1 MNQTSENA
9 ATTGHRWKFFRYG
22 GIDQVSLETG
32 ADLLALESLDP
43 KLWAAM
49 TCPVENIEFDSKT
62 LEYIDTD
69 DDKRIKIPEVLAAL
83 KWVCSVIKNPDDL
96 LKKNENLPI
105 SAINTES
112 KEGAQLQ
119 AAARQILANLGKETA
134 ENISLEDLADTAKI
148 FTSTAFNGDGVVTPE
163 FITDAP
169 LRKLV
174 GEIMECVGS
183 TIDRSG
189 LPGVSEELLDK
200 FLAEAAAFINW
211 QKKVTDDTT
220 GILFAGEKTLEQ
232 ASAYNAIE
240 AKIDDFFTR
249 CRLAVFDE
257 SYISTS
263 QALEKDYIGLLKKN
277 INQGTLELREFPIAL
292 MNREMVL
299 PLNDR
304 INPAWED
311 DLSALVETVIK
322 PVIGETLTLSHK
334 QWVLLKNRFRAYGKW
349 QQEKAGA
356 AVEKLG
362 AARLNE
368 ILHGVAA
375 DELRQ
380 LIAKDKALEPQFA
393 AISSVDKLVR
403 YYRFLYSLLN
413 NFVAFKDFYGRKN
426 KAIFQAGTLYIDSRS
441 CELCVK
447 VIDVAKHSAMANA
460 CNTFLVYCDC
470 TKQGSGEKMNIVAAF
485 TDGDS
490 DQLQP
495 GRNGLFIDRK
505 GNYWE
510 ATINRIID
518 HPISIRQ
525 AFWAPYKRLSRMI
538 HEQIEKF
545 ASAKDKSAT
554 DMLSASVNE
563 AGSNITVPAAP
574 VASAPPAPFDI
585 GKFAGIFAAIGLAA
599 AAIGSAISSVVS
611 GFMGLLW
618 WQMPLALAGI
628 LLLISGPSMILAGL
642 RLRHRNLGPMLDA
655 NGWAINSRA
664 QINMKFGKTLTSI
677 AELPKG
683 SVRYYDDPFAEKKT
697 PWKLYLF
704 LMIVVATL
712 VFVVVNPQARG
723 QARELIHK
731 YFSFST
737 EESESR
743 NAELKPASSNRNKL
757 PALST
762 PVSSS
767 TNGL

>member
-1 MNQTSENA
+1 MNQVAENK
-9 ATTGHRWKFFRYG
+9 TLTGHRWKFFRYG

-32 ADLLALESLDP
+32 ADLLALEKLDP

-49 TCPVENIEFDSKT
+49 TCPVENIEFDTKT
-62 LEYIDTD
+62 LEYIDID
-69 DDKRIKIPEVLAAL
+69 NDKRIKIPEILGAL
-83 KWVCSVIKNPDDL
+83 KWVCAVIKNPDDL
-96 LKKNENLPI
+96 LKNNENLPI
-105 SAINTES
+105 SAINTEN

-119 AAARQILANLGKETA
+119 AAARQILASLGKEKA
-134 ENISLEDLADTAKI
+134 DAISLEDLTDTAKI
-148 FTSTAFNGDGVVTPE
+148 FAATAFNGDGVVTPE
-163 FITDAP
+163 FITDDG

-174 GEIMECVGS
+174 NEIMDCVGS
-183 TIDRSG
+183 TLDRSG
-189 LPGVSEELLDK
+189 LPGVSEELLEK
-200 FLAEAAAFINW
+200 FLAEAAAFLSW
-211 QKKVTDDTT
+211 QKTANDDTT
-220 GILFAGEKTLEQ
+220 GILFAGDKTLEQ
-232 ASAYNAIE
+232 ATAYNAVE
-240 AKIDDFFTR
+240 AKVDDFFTR

-257 SYISTS
+257 SYISTA
-263 QALEKDYIGLLKKN
+263 QALEKDYVGLLKKN

-311 DLSALVETVIK
+311 ELSALVETVIK

-349 QQEKAGA
+349 QAEKVGTT
-356 AVEKLG
+356 VEKLG
-362 AARLNE
+362 ATRLNE
-368 ILHGVAA
+368 ILQGSVVK
-375 DELRQ
+375 ELRQ
-380 LIAKDKALEPQFA
+380 FIANDKALEPQFA

-403 YYRFLYSLLN
+403 YYRFLFSLLN

-447 VIDVAKHSAMANA
+447 VGDVAKHSAMANA

-470 TKQGSGEKMNIVAAF
+470 TKQGSNEKMIIVAAF

-510 ATINRIID
+510 ATINKVID

-525 AFWAPYKRLSRMI
+525 AFWAPYKRLSSMI

-563 AGSNITVPAAP
+563 AGSKISGPATP
-574 VASAPPAPFDI
+574 VAPAPPAPFDI

-599 AAIGSAISSVVS
+599 AAIGSAISSIVS

-628 LLLISGPSMILAGL
+628 LLLISGPSMLLAAL

-655 NGWAINSRA
+655 NGWAVNTRA
-664 QINMKFGKTLTSI
+664 QINMAFGKTLTSI

-683 SVRYYDDPFAEKKT
+683 SIRYYDDPFAEKKT
-697 PWKLYLF
+697 PWKLYL
-704 LMIVVATL
+704 LLILLVASL
-712 VFVVVNPQARG
+712 VFVLFNHEARG
-723 QARELIHK
+723 HAQKLIK
-731 YFSFST
+731 KCFSCST
-737 EESESR
+737 KEPEIPS
-743 NAELKPASSNRNKL
+743 AELKSNSETSNKL
-757 PALST
+757 PAPLI